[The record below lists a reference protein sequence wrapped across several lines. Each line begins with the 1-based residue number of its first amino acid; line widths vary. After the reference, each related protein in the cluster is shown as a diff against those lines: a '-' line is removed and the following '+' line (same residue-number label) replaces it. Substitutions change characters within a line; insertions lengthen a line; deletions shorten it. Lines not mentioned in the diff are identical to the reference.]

1 MTSSVILH
9 LSFLDRTRLTGH
21 HVPRICCVPSNA
33 GVTGPHGHAQLF
45 SRAWGFELWS
55 SIIHTTFSSSPKLE
69 E

>member
-9 LSFLDRTRLTGH
+9 ISFLDRTRLTGH
-21 HVPRICCVPSNA
+21 QVRIFCAPFNA